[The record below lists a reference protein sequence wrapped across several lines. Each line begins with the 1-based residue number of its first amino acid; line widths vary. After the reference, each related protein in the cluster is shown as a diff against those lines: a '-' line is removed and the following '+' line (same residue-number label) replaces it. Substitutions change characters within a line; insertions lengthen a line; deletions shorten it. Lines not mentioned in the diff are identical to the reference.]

1 MREMSYQMMLTN
13 DGYVISVP
21 DGQTGRMEV
30 ELLEG
35 HYWDYSKHKG
45 YQHIEAG
52 IGDFVEP
59 VTFGEDTDP
68 KLKKNYRKI
77 FRTEGWKGWHITE
90 IRIQPGYI
98 SIDVDHDAR
107 RGECFCI
114 TPIEPSSH
122 LKFSIKA
129 PALDGRIETYV
140 VEMET
145 HKCRD
150 RDGKPAFFRNMVV
163 EEPCDI
169 GRKRIVFENGI
180 PSKDGDEGWIKVLVH
195 EWR

>member
-1 MREMSYQMMLTN
+1 MREMSYKAMLQN
-13 DGYVISVP
+13 DGYIISVP
-21 DGQTGRMEV
+21 DGQSKKIEIELIQGCYWKSGNHTG
-30 ELLEG
+30 
-35 HYWDYSKHKG
+35 
-45 YQHIEAG
+45 ITAG
-52 IGDFVEP
+52 IADFVKP
-59 VTFGEDTDP
+59 VFFNEDSDP

-77 FRTEGWKGWHITE
+77 FRVGEWKGWYITE
-90 IRIQPGYI
+90 IRIEPGYI
-98 SIDVDHDAR
+98 SIDVDYNGTK

-122 LKFSIKA
+122 LKFAIKA

-145 HKCRD
+145 HKCRN
-150 RDGKPAFFRNMVV
+150 RDGEPAFFRNMVI

-169 GRKRIVFENGI
+169 GRKRIVLENGI
-180 PSKDGDEGWIKVLVH
+180 PSRSGDESWIEAIVH